1 MTADLQALQHRLGH
15 VFRNPAYL
23 IEALTH
29 PSFLQDNPQV
39 TVSNQRLEFLG
50 DAVLH
55 LILTDALYQLYP
67 DDREGNLTK
76 RRAALT
82 KGTFLAQL
90 ARDFGLDG
98 RLRLGGGEE
107 STGGRSRGAALED
120 AMEAVIG
127 AIYRDSDLETTRKS
141 LLGWYGDIGARL
153 AAMETAENPKGRLQ
167 EQVQAV
173 HGNDALRY
181 EVVAILGKD
190 HERNY
195 EVVVHL
201 KKEAL
206 GRGRGTSKK
215 IAEEAAAREA
225 LIALANKDQGKVK
238 G

>member
-1 MTADLQALQHRLGH
+1 MNQDLQALQQRLGH
-15 VFRNPAYL
+15 VFTDSAFL

-29 PSFLQDNPQV
+29 PSFLQDNPLV

-55 LILTDALYQLYP
+55 LILTDALYQLFP

-98 RLRLGGGEE
+98 LLRLGGGEE

-127 AIYRDSDLETTRKS
+127 AIYRDSDLETTRRV
-141 LLGWYGDIGARL
+141 LLGWYGDLGARL

-167 EQVQAV
+167 ELVQAV

-181 EVVAILGKD
+181 EVVAVLGKD

-195 EVVVHL
+195 EVAVSL
-201 KKEAL
+201 NEEAL

-225 LIALANKDQGKVK
+225 LITLAKRDREK